1 MSRRDYFREENKLK
15 NVSIVFGVTLAI
27 TVIAFIYIFSLYNK
41 KLEENARQSI
51 LDLGRINSVVPNTDT
66 SGISL
71 VSQTEDK
78 GINEVQ
84 KETAVNETKL
94 ENVIALETAKEPV
107 EEKPKTE
114 EPAEE
119 QAPEETLEEVVE
131 PITFT
136 APVNGEIIKD
146 FATETLLYSETL
158 EEWTVHNGIDI
169 KAPKTTVVVA
179 SSDGVVESIKNDPR
193 YGLTITIT
201 HRDGFKT
208 VYANL
213 LTAEFVSQG
222 QTIEKGRTIGTV
234 GETASF
240 EISEDPHL
248 HFEMIKDGEYV
259 NPTLYLK

>member
-15 NVSIVFGVTLAI
+15 NVSIVFGIALAI
-27 TVIAFIYIFSLYNK
+27 TIIAFIYIFSLYNK

-51 LDLGRINSVVPNTDT
+51 LDLGRINNIVPNTDT
-66 SGISL
+66 SELSL
-71 VSQTEDK
+71 ASMTEDK
-78 GINEVQ
+78 GINEV
-84 KETAVNETKL
+84 KEEAVVNQTKI
-94 ENVIALETAKEPV
+94 ENVIALETAKTPETEETQV
-107 EEKPKTE
+107 EET
-114 EPAEE
+114 PA
-119 QAPEETLEEVVE
+119 PTEETLEEVVE
-131 PITFT
+131 PITFM
-136 APVNGEIIKD
+136 APVNGEIATD
-146 FATETLLYSETL
+146 FATETLIYSKTL

-193 YGLTITIT
+193 YGLTVTIT

-208 VYANL
+208 VYSNL

-222 QTIEKGRTIGTV
+222 QTVEKGRTIGTV

-240 EISEDPHL
+240 EISEEPHL
-248 HFEMIKDGEYV
+248 HFEMIKDGVYV